1 MFYIQKNDKPNII
14 EKTFNIINMQENK
27 LFLPITANTSEKQ
40 IEKLAQKTKK
50 IISKYSNSKKIVISK
65 NLQEEITYIN
75 YLNSYGLDIS
85 DGRWLYEILATDIIK
100 YIIEKKKIKK
110 EETTI
115 SILINDLTEIELEN
129 IKILAENYKNLNIVT
144 NHIEKFKKLEDKF
157 MENGIMITIVNNKK
171 KSLMKSKIILN
182 IDFPNELIN
191 KYMIKEDAII
201 INVPGKVKINRKRFN
216 GLIVNN
222 YEIDFRDDIKSEE
235 NLMGY
240 EFYLR
245 DVYESRLYKKQ
256 TFSDIRNALKKDGVN
271 IKKVYLSNSVL

>member
-14 EKTFNIINMQENK
+14 EKTFNIIKMQENK
-27 LFLPITANTSEKQ
+27 LFLPITDKTSEKQ
-40 IEKLAQKTKK
+40 NEKLAQKTNK

-65 NLQEEITYIN
+65 NLQEETSYIN

-85 DGRWLYEILATDIIK
+85 DGRWLYEILTTDIIK

-115 SILINDLTEIELEN
+115 SILINDLTEIEVEN
-129 IKILAENYKNLNIVT
+129 IKILAENYKSLNIVT

-157 MENGIMITIVNNKK
+157 MENGIMITISNNKK

-191 KYMIKEDAII
+191 KYMIKDDAII

-256 TFSDIRNALKKDGVN
+256 TFSNIRNALKKDGVRV
-271 IKKVYLSNSVL
+271 KSVCLSNSVL

>member
-1 MFYIQKNDKPNII
+1 MFYIQKNDKPNCI
-14 EKTFNIINMQENK
+14 EKTFNIIKMQENK

-171 KSLMKSKIILN
+171 KSLMKSKMILN

>member
-1 MFYIQKNDKPNII
+1 M
-14 EKTFNIINMQENK
+14 
-27 LFLPITANTSEKQ
+27 
-40 IEKLAQKTKK
+40 
-50 IISKYSNSKKIVISK
+50 
-65 NLQEEITYIN
+65 
-75 YLNSYGLDIS
+75 
-85 DGRWLYEILATDIIK
+85 
-100 YIIEKKKIKK
+100 
-110 EETTI
+110 
-115 SILINDLTEIELEN
+115 
-129 IKILAENYKNLNIVT
+129 NIVT
-144 NHIEKFKKLEDKF
+144 NNIEKFKKLEDKI
-157 MENGIMITIVNNKK
+157 MENGIMITIGNNKK

-256 TFSDIRNALKKDGVN
+256 TFSDIRNALKKDGVRV
-271 IKKVYLSNSVL
+271 KSVCLSNSVL

>member
-1 MFYIQKNDKPNII
+1 MFYIQKNDKPNCI
-14 EKTFNIINMQENK
+14 EKTFNIIKMQENK

-100 YIIEKKKIKK
+100 YIIGKKKIKK

>member
-144 NHIEKFKKLEDKF
+144 NHIEKFKKIEDKF
-157 MENGIMITIVNNKK
+157 MENGIMITIGNNKK

>member
-14 EKTFNIINMQENK
+14 EKTFNIIKMQENK
-27 LFLPITANTSEKQ
+27 LFLPITDKTSEKQ
-40 IEKLAQKTKK
+40 NEKLAQKTSK

-65 NLQEEITYIN
+65 NLQEETLYIN

-129 IKILAENYKNLNIVT
+129 IKILAENYKSLNIVT

-157 MENGIMITIVNNKK
+157 MENGIMITISNNKK

-182 IDFPNELIN
+182 VDFPNELIN
-191 KYMIKEDAII
+191 KYMIKEDAVI
-201 INVPGKVKINRKRFN
+201 INVPGKVKINKKRFN
-216 GLIVNN
+216 GIVVNN
-222 YEIDFRDDIKSEE
+222 YEIDFRDDIKCDE
-235 NLMGY
+235 NLLGDD
-240 EFYLR
+240 FFLR
-245 DVYESRLYKKQ
+245 DVYEARFYKRQ
-256 TFSDIRNALKKDGVN
+256 TFADVRSALKRDGV
-271 IKKVYLSNSVL
+271 IVKKLYLNNSVL